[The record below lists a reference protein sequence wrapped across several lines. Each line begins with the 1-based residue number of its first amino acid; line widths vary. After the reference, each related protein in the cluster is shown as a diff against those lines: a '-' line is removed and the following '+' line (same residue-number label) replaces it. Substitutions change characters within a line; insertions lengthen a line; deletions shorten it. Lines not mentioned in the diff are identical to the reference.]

1 MIESKIIKCLQKRAI
16 DVIGSD
22 KNIKCININY
32 NPPADETWYELIY
45 IPNNYEDE
53 FWTDTAQTYRG
64 IFRILMH
71 YPQKSQ
77 GIYKPLEEI
86 ERIANGFPKN
96 LELYSEDNSVKVMIT
111 DLPKVSNIIEDRP
124 QLMIGLTIKYHC
136 FNM

>member
-22 KNIKCININY
+22 KNIKCINVNY
-32 NPPADETWYELIY
+32 DPAVDKTWYELIY

-96 LELYSEDNSVKVMIT
+96 LELYSDDNSVKVMIT
-111 DLPKVSNIIEDRP
+111 DIPKVSNIIEDRP

-136 FNM
+136 FNI

>member
-22 KNIKCININY
+22 RNIKCINVNY
-32 NPPADETWYELIY
+32 NPPVDKIWYELIY

-64 IFRILMH
+64 IFRILTH

-96 LELYSEDNSVKVMIT
+96 LELYSEDNTIKVTIT
-111 DLPKVSNIIEDRP
+111 DIPKISNIIEDRP

-136 FNM
+136 FNI